1 LKERK
6 NNEKRDNIKVNKRA
20 KNEWKVKGVEE
31 RKM

>member
-1 LKERK
+1 MRRER
-6 NNEKRDNIKVNKRA
+6 RDNIKVNKRA